1 MEENRE
7 DPVSP
12 RDFSQ
17 QIGMI
22 QGYNYGWVMCGQWFM
37 DECIVHGWV
46 SREYVCGYVMDEC
59 IVDGVS

>member
-1 MEENRE
+1 
-7 DPVSP
+7 
-12 RDFSQ
+12 
-17 QIGMI
+17 MI

-59 IVDGVS
+59 IVDGAS